1 MYTSFR
7 FVNLSNFIYR
17 AATIE
22 ITGIRSTNS
31 NSEQNQ
37 SCETLVNTKTNT
49 DNDLNEA
56 NKLNSSMNNED
67 NELDG
72 NETINHYYYYIEKL
86 VDLRRPDNYSSR
98 GFGFLLNSGQSNKQ
112 SNQIFVRN
120 LDDMTETSIVNQNYA
135 QIVVVEPG

>member
-1 MYTSFR
+1 MRTGIHLA
-7 FVNLSNFIYR
+7 NLSAFIYR

-22 ITGIRSTNS
+22 ITGIRSTNA

-37 SCETLVNTKTNT
+37 SCETLVNTKTNS
-49 DNDLNEA
+49 DNDRSEA

-72 NETINHYYYYIEKL
+72 NETINHYYYIEKL
-86 VDLRRPDNYSSR
+86 LDLRRPDNYSSR

-120 LDDMTETSIVNQNYA
+120 LDDMTETSIINQNYA